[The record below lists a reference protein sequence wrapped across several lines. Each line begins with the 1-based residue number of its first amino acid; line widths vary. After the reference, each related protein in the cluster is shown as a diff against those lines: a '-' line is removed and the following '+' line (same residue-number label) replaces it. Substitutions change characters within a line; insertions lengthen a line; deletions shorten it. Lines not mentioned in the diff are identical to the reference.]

1 MGEIKV
7 FEPSARDMKAE
18 FPELA
23 EIEEFKNLSNR
34 DLKFVWYL
42 SNQTSPLVGLDT
54 KCKIEEAIEICY
66 NGKLPDAEKERYFA
80 GSFSDEIL
88 KAINRMAMVDPMIRV
103 QAKYNIEYIFGKLQ
117 KIIVITDDELN
128 ELEADEKK
136 KYAELAIKIA
146 NEMPNLVSL
155 MERKF
160 GIKKKRDKKEVSTE
174 VSVGD
179 VMDEIV

>member
-23 EIEEFKNLSNR
+23 EVEEFKNLSNR

-42 SNQTSPLVGLDT
+42 SNQTSPLVDLGT
-54 KCKIEEAIEICY
+54 KERIKEAIEICY
-66 NGKLPDAEKERYFA
+66 NGKLPEAEKDEYIA
-80 GSFSDEIL
+80 GVFGEEML
-88 KAINRMAMVDPMIRV
+88 KAINRMSMIDPMIRV

-117 KIIVITDDELN
+117 KIIVIADNELN

-160 GIKKKRDKKEVSTE
+160 GIKKKRDKKEVSAE

-179 VMDEIV
+179 VMDEII